1 MLCKSSIGLRL
12 AITNED
18 AEDSAESSTDEEEEA
33 AGEEE
38 RSVSLKSIS
47 TDLSLFYLH
56 RSLVFLMFYKTW
68 KFNNLRYCT
77 FKRKEEEEFF

>member
-1 MLCKSSIGLRL
+1 MPEDQIAEIVIFIYIIICDDQSIMLCKSSIGLRL

-38 RSVSLKSIS
+38 RLVSLNSIS
-47 TDLSLFYLH
+47 TDFSLFTCIDL
-56 RSLVFLMFYKTW
+56 
-68 KFNNLRYCT
+68 
-77 FKRKEEEEFF
+77 

>member
-38 RSVSLKSIS
+38 RSVSLNSFLS
-47 TDLSLFYLH
+47 FFTCLDL
-56 RSLVFLMFYKTW
+56 
-68 KFNNLRYCT
+68 
-77 FKRKEEEEFF
+77 

>member
-38 RSVSLKSIS
+38 RSVSLNSF
-47 TDLSLFYLH
+47 T
-56 RSLVFLMFYKTW
+56 FLIFYKTW
-68 KFNNLRYCT
+68 KFNNLRHCT
-77 FKRKEEEEFF
+77 FKRKEEAEFFWDSKCWYIKKSSE

>member
-38 RSVSLKSIS
+38 RSTPSLQTCPFFTCI
-47 TDLSLFYLH
+47 DL
-56 RSLVFLMFYKTW
+56 
-68 KFNNLRYCT
+68 
-77 FKRKEEEEFF
+77 

>member
-38 RSVSLKSIS
+38 RSVSLNSIS
-47 TDLSLFYLH
+47 TDLSFFYLH
-56 RSLVFLMFYKTW
+56 RSLVF
-68 KFNNLRYCT
+68 
-77 FKRKEEEEFF
+77 

>member
-38 RSVSLKSIS
+38 RSVSLNSFS
-47 TDLSLFYLH
+47 
-56 RSLVFLMFYKTW
+56 FLMFYKTW

-77 FKRKEEEEFF
+77 FKRPFLIGGGIFLRQQVLIH